1 MVNFLDQHDVC
12 LRERWPGRGAD
23 FSLAL
28 IVVAA
33 SGDAGKLTINSLLVN
48 LFDNNKYY
56 RRDRRGGNARIA
68 AVSTTLTMPAGKT
81 G

>member
-1 MVNFLDQHDVC
+1 MVNFLDQHDGC
-12 LRERWPGRGAD
+12 LRERWPGCGAD

-28 IVVAA
+28 IAVAA

-56 RRDRRGGNARIA
+56 RRC
-68 AVSTTLTMPAGKT
+68 
-81 G
+81 

>member
-1 MVNFLDQHDVC
+1 MVNFLDQHDGS
-12 LRERWPGRGAD
+12 LRERWPWCGAD

-28 IVVAA
+28 IAVAA

-56 RRDRRGGNARIA
+56 RRCWRGENARIA

>member
-1 MVNFLDQHDVC
+1 MDFLDQHDGC
-12 LRERWPGRGAD
+12 LRERWPGCGAD

-28 IVVAA
+28 IAVAA
-33 SGDAGKLTINSLLVN
+33 SGDAGKLANNSLLVN
-48 LFDNNKYY
+48 LFDNNEYY

-68 AVSTTLTMPAGKT
+68 AVSTTQTMPAGKT